1 MARWEIDKFNDCLT
15 DSGIT
20 DAGLRSSYRTCFQL
34 ALNNDRG
41 MALPGALLP
50 ARHRP
55 ALAAVGAMVRWVDD
69 LADSATAGPARFDD
83 ETGLLLEEMNAG
95 TSQHP
100 VREALVHAITHFPL
114 PRQPVREFIEATRS
128 DIGRCGFATEEELSA
143 FARGVVGAPVRL
155 SLPLLGCPADDPV
168 LDEEALAFSE
178 GLDRVDNL
186 RDLSQDLA
194 RGWAGISDE
203 TLRAS
208 GTDREELLARRAT
221 PGVLQAL
228 RREAQQ
234 ARELLAHGDKLA
246 AGLPPYGAAA
256 IEAMGSLY
264 RSHLEAVTG
273 DLPAALRRV
282 PRIRKAELKRL
293 ALLALRQSPGRTEDA
308 GVVPEARTADGGAES
323 ITASTAEPV
332 AQDIRQWP
340 THHAAAAE
348 LARCVA
354 GADDDPLARVQQHAL
369 LPPGKLLRPV
379 LVLESAGSVGGSLEA
394 VLPVAVAM
402 EMTHVASLMHDD
414 IIDGDQQRR
423 GRDTT
428 PRRFGQ
434 GFALLAANALYMSAM
449 QRLTECLAR
458 GVSAELVNEAWH
470 RASLTAEAMAR
481 GVAMEL
487 EIEDDPTC
495 GRERY
500 LEMARLKTAVLF
512 GLSCRLGARL
522 TGGGRHADALDGF
535 GTALGMA
542 FQIRDDL
549 LPYDSSSQD
558 VGKDPASDLRN
569 RRPTLPVLLAHEQA
583 GPEHRA
589 RLEAV
594 WRDPDTE
601 AAFPEL
607 RKLLRETGALV
618 QARTTAHAYARQAQD
633 LLHALPDTPH
643 RARLRYL
650 AQQSVRRSH

>member
-34 ALNNDRG
+34 ALKTDRG
-41 MALPGALLP
+41 MAMPGALLP

-55 ALAAVGAMVRWVDD
+55 ALAAVGALVRWVDD
-69 LADSATAGPARFDD
+69 LADGDGSGPARFDD
-83 ETGLLLEEMNAG
+83 ETGLLLEEIGAG
-95 TSQHP
+95 TSEHP
-100 VREALVHAITHFPL
+100 VRAALVHAITRFPL
-114 PRQPVREFIEATRS
+114 PRQPVRELIETTRA
-128 DIGRCGFATEEELSA
+128 DIGRRDGFATEEELSA
-143 FARGVVGAPVRL
+143 FARGVAGAPVRM
-155 SLPLLGCPADDPV
+155 SLPLLGCSGDDPV
-168 LDEEALAFSE
+168 LDELAMAFGE

-203 TLRAS
+203 MLRAC
-208 GTDREELLARRAT
+208 GTDRAELLERRAT
-221 PGVLQAL
+221 PGVLEAL
-228 RREAQQ
+228 GRAARH
-234 ARELLAHGDKLA
+234 ARELLTYGDKLA
-246 AGLPPYGAAA
+246 AGLPPYGGAA
-256 IEAMGSLY
+256 IDAMGSLY
-264 RSHLEAVTG
+264 RSHLDAVTS
-273 DLPAALRRV
+273 DLPAVLRRV

-293 ALLALRQSPGRTEDA
+293 ALLTLRQSPTCTEDA
-308 GVVPEARTADGGAES
+308 GITTA
-323 ITASTAEPV
+323 ASV

-340 THHAAAAE
+340 THRAARAE
-348 LARCVA
+348 LTRRVT
-354 GADDDPLARVQQHAL
+354 GADDDALARIQQHAL

-379 LVLESAGSVGGSLEA
+379 LVLESAGSVGGSPES

-423 GRDTT
+423 GRDTA

-449 QRLTECLAR
+449 QSLTECLTR
-458 GVSAELVNEAWH
+458 GISAEQVNEAWH
-470 RASLTAEAMAR
+470 GVSATAEAMAR

-487 EIEDDPTC
+487 EIEDDLTC
-495 GRERY
+495 GQERY

-512 GLSCRLGARL
+512 GLSCRLGAQL
-522 TGGGRHADALDGF
+522 SGGGEHADALDGF

-549 LPYDSSSQD
+549 LPYDGSAQD

-569 RRPTLPVLLAHEQA
+569 HRPTLPVLLAHEHA
-583 GPEHRA
+583 GAEERA
-589 RLEAV
+589 RLDAV

-607 RKLLRETGALV
+607 RELLQETGALAL
-618 QARTTAHAYARQAQD
+618 ARSAADAYAGQAQD
-633 LLHALPDTPH
+633 LLDGLPDTPH
-643 RARLRYL
+643 RTRLRYL
-650 AQQSVRRSH
+650 AQQSARRSH